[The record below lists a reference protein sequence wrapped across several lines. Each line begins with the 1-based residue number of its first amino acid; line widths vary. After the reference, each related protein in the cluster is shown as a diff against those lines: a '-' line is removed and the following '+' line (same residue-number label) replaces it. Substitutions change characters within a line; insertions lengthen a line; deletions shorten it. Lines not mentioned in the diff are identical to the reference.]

1 MNQEIRHI
9 VNLDWIT
16 ILIVGCLLCLA
27 IIKYIYPRKFDDF
40 LLIVSSDKFLSGS
53 IKNNSLFHP
62 FNSSLLAIQWIAIP
76 LFIYI
81 GYCIY
86 TDLDIG
92 QYSYNYL
99 YILIGYI
106 VFEQGKLILEHMIGY
121 LINFREVIK
130 PHIYRKI
137 TFKNLLS
144 LVVLFFC
151 ILLVYNG
158 DTLHKYYTVFVGITL
173 LIYFFSL
180 LFLIR
185 KFQNLILRQPSY
197 FILYFCTL
205 EIAPYYIIYKVFI

>member
-9 VNLDWIT
+9 VSLDWIT
-16 ILIVGCLLCLA
+16 ALIVGCLLCLA
-27 IIKYIYPRKFDDF
+27 IVKYAYPRKFEDF

-62 FNSSLLAIQWIAIP
+62 FNGSLLAIQWITIP

-92 QYSYNYL
+92 QNISSYL

-106 VFEQGKLILEHMIGY
+106 VFEQGKLLLERLIGY
-121 LINFREVIK
+121 LINFKEVIK

-144 LVVLFFC
+144 LVILFFC
-151 ILLVYNG
+151 VLLVYNG
-158 DTLHKYYTVFVGITL
+158 NTLQEYYAVFVGIAL

-185 KFQNLILRQPSY
+185 KFQSLILQQPSY

-205 EIAPYYIIYKVFI
+205 EIAPYYIMYKVFI